1 MENDTCTGKWP
12 LTARKLAT
20 GGKSVD
26 KLYFTRWHSWHTGTL
41 AQLAHWYSWHTGTL
55 AHWHSRH
62 TGTVGTVGAVG
73 TVGTVGILA
82 QLAQWHTAHFTRAHC
97 PQSPP
102 AMSPSFGS
110 IELHFVSWRVHPCL
124 LHLPRLIGTELD
136 SLPHS
141 FPHSL
146 TRQVLLCWSRC
157 LCGSGCWRRS
167 PASSCLPS
175 PSPRA

>member
-1 MENDTCTGKWP
+1 MLRWKTTPAPENGLSQQGNW
-12 LTARKLAT
+12 RLAENPWINCISHAGT
-20 GGKSVD
+20 VGT
-26 KLYFTRWHSWHTGTL
+26 LAHWHTGTL
-41 AQLAHWYSWHTGTL
+41 AQLAH
-55 AHWHSRH
+55 
-62 TGTVGTVGAVG
+62 
-73 TVGTVGILA
+73 
-82 QLAQWHTAHFTRAHC
+82 WHTAHFTRAHC

-141 FPHSL
+141 LTPSL

-157 LCGSGCWRRS
+157 QCGSGCWRRS